1 MQGDYKLKN
10 KMISRDKTILIT
22 GASGYL
28 GSNLIEYFSHR
39 YDVIKVA
46 RKKNEKGIPAV
57 DLADEASVAD
67 LSRQHSPDFILHAA
81 GKKAQLC
88 EKDPEE
94 ALVNVLASELLTKHF
109 SSTFIYFFSTD
120 FVFDG
125 KKGDYTETDY
135 PNPLTVYG
143 KSKVRAEQAYDIS
156 KHCIIRTAGLFNL
169 EQPGFLKY
177 VFSNLS
183 QNQHLEAFN
192 DIHSTPTYLPY
203 FCKYLEAM
211 IERELTG
218 LFHVAGSE
226 RVSRFEFARLIAREF
241 GYDEN
246 LVQGI
251 EAPQSFL
258 SPRDSS
264 LDNSKIKGLLS
275 LEWKSLSYALEEMHN
290 KKSRL

>member
-1 MQGDYKLKN
+1 MA
-10 KMISRDKTILIT
+10 SRNKTILIT

-28 GSNLIEYFSHR
+28 GSNLVEYFSSR

-46 RKKNEKGIPAV
+46 RKKNEKGILAV
-57 DLADEASVAD
+57 DLADETSVAD
-67 LSRQHSPDFILHAA
+67 LSRQHNPDFILHTA
-81 GKKAQLC
+81 GKKAQVC
-88 EKDPEE
+88 EKNPEE
-94 ALVNVLASELLTKHF
+94 ALVNILASELLARYF
-109 SSTFIYFFSTD
+109 PSTPIYFFSTD

-125 KKGDYTETDY
+125 KNGNYTETDY

-143 KSKVRAEQAYDIS
+143 KSKVRAEEAYDLS

-169 EQPGFLKY
+169 NQPGFLNY
-177 VFSNLS
+177 VFSQFS
-183 QNQHLEAFN
+183 QEQKVEAFT
-192 DIHSTPTYLPY
+192 DVYSTPTYLPY
-203 FCKYLEAM
+203 LCKTLEEM
-211 IERELTG
+211 IEKELTG

-226 RVSRFEFARLIAREF
+226 RVSRFEFAKLIAREF

-246 LVQGI
+246 LVQGV

-264 LDNSKIKGLLS
+264 LDSSKIRGLLN